1 MAFSSQNTI
10 ILSQIPACV
19 TLLGA
24 LPGMCSL
31 IPFLSVSPLYFSFVL
46 SISSSLPLLIS
57 PHHLNLLIISK
68 YLGSS
73 NSINTAFSSCL
84 LNTLLNCNLCFHLSN
99 EGVSPATNN
108 EAKSSVRRNPY
119 PCPQLVFL
127 LLSLLLYLHFYMF
140 LLLFPH
146 LSPLSKQKKYFLSLA
161 AYIVVMMMILM
172 TVILSKYTFYFRLFY
187 YN

>member
-1 MAFSSQNTI
+1 
-10 ILSQIPACV
+10 
-19 TLLGA
+19 
-24 LPGMCSL
+24 MCSL
-31 IPFLSVSPLYFSFVL
+31 ILFLSESLLYFSFVL
-46 SISSSLPLLIS
+46 SVSSSLPLLIS

-68 YLGSS
+68 YLGNS

-99 EGVSPATNN
+99 EGASPATNN
-108 EAKSSVRRNPY
+108 EAKSLMRRNPY
-119 PCPQLVFL
+119 QCPQLVFL
-127 LLSLLLYLHFYMF
+127 LLSLILYLHFYMF
-140 LLLFPH
+140 LLLFPQ
-146 LSPLSKQKKYFLSLA
+146 LSTLSKQKKYFLSLA